1 MINSRS
7 VQSLYAMLLCA
18 RVMYVLYTT
27 SIPKYLPTYLSMYY
41 EHFTSTWSKIS
52 YPNLG
57 IYKSHTITTY
67 LLWKN
72 SVQKKIHHPLYYIS
86 SLWISL
92 PLVFQHYIL
101 LKNICYYKALQ
112 CEKPRYIPMGF
123 FYKDFFWLY
132 TSYNYT
138 MYTPKGADHLA
149 SIINNIKE

>member
-27 SIPKYLPTYLSMYY
+27 SIPKYLYILLKYVLRAFYKHLKQNILPTLILAYTKVILYL
-41 EHFTSTWSKIS
+41 HR
-52 YPNLG
+52 
-57 IYKSHTITTY
+57 Y

-112 CEKPRYIPMGF
+112 CEKPKYIWAF
-123 FYKDFFWLY
+123 FTKIFF
-132 TSYNYT
+132 
-138 MYTPKGADHLA
+138 GC
-149 SIINNIKE
+149 I